1 MRNVNVP
8 DLGDSTP
15 RRGNLFSAAVG
26 RASLGLFGWDFEGSV
41 PNVSKAVL
49 IVAPHTSNWDFF
61 IGVAAMFGLGL
72 RGVFLGKHTLFA
84 WPLGSVMRGLGGIPV
99 DRRAARGV
107 VEETVKLFAG
117 REQMILA
124 LSPEGTRSSVERWKT
139 GFYYVAM
146 EAQVPIV
153 PVALDY
159 GRRLIRI
166 GGRFEPTGELD
177 RDLQTLEEFFFGAE
191 GRCVS

>member
-8 DLGDSTP
+8 ILGDSTP
-15 RRGNLFSAAVG
+15 RRGNFFSAAVG
-26 RASLGLFGWDFEGSV
+26 RAVLGLFSWGFEGSI

-72 RGVFLGKHTLFA
+72 RVVFLGKHTLFT
-84 WPLGSVMRGLGGIPV
+84 WPLGSVMRWLGGIPV
-99 DRRAARGV
+99 DRRATRGV
-107 VEETVKLFAG
+107 VDETVKLFAG
-117 REQMILA
+117 SEQMILA

-153 PVALDY
+153 PVELDY
-159 GRRLIRI
+159 GRRLVRI

-177 RDLQTLEEFFFGAE
+177 RDLQTLEEFFLGVE
-191 GRCVS
+191 GRSVG

>member
-8 DLGDSTP
+8 SLGDSTP
-15 RRGNLFSAAVG
+15 RRGNFFSAAVS
-26 RASLGLFGWDFEGSV
+26 RAFLGLFDWDFEGSV

-72 RGVFLGKHTLFA
+72 RVVFLGKHTLFA
-84 WPLGSVMRGLGGIPV
+84 WPLGSVMRWLGGIPV

-107 VEETVKLFAG
+107 VDETVKLFAG

-159 GRRLIRI
+159 GRRLVRI

-177 RDLQTLEEFFFGAE
+177 RDLQTLEEFFFGVE
-191 GRCVS
+191 GRSVS